1 MNVEELIQKKKIMYR
16 QQGADFVVH
25 CLNPEHDDSNPSMRI
40 DKITGIFHCFSC
52 GYKGSI
58 FKYFDTPVSFL
69 EQKRARLKRKI
80 EDRRTE
86 SVGLTMPKDLMAYA
100 GNFRNI
106 KPETYTKYEAFT
118 HHESQYVGR
127 VGFTI
132 KDITGRISDL
142 IYEEEC
148 SSPFFLNTIILLIQT
163 TKKVKITKI

>member
-69 EQKRARLKRKI
+69 EQKRARLKSKI

-86 SVGLTMPKDLMAYA
+86 SVGLTMPKDLSNLICTMVPPVKSIE
-100 GNFRNI
+100 RNGPPFI
-106 KPETYTKYEAFT
+106 
-118 HHESQYVGR
+118 
-127 VGFTI
+127 I
-132 KDITGRISDL
+132 KDIIP
-142 IYEEEC
+142 E
-148 SSPFFLNTIILLIQT
+148 IIRTTEINPVNFCLLI
-163 TKKVKITKI
+163 KLILV